1 MQQRRRMS
9 DPVKTAVQPLVSI
22 LIPAYNAEA
31 WIADTIKSALSQTW
45 PRKEIIIVD
54 DGSKDGTLSIAQ
66 RFVSREVSVVSQP
79 NGGGSA
85 ARNRAFALSKGDYIQ
100 WLDSDDLLA
109 PDKIARQMEAT
120 EHGLSKRTVLSS
132 PWGRFF
138 YRSSKARFSPSSL
151 WCDLSPVEWLLRKF
165 EQAVYMPPASWLVSR
180 ELTETAGPW
189 DTRLSFDDD
198 GEYFVRVIAGS
209 DGVRFI
215 PDARTYYR
223 VSGSGSM
230 SHIGA
235 SNKKLESLL
244 LSMQLHIKHF
254 RSLEDS
260 DRVRAACLKYLQWWQ
275 IAFFPERLDIVKQ
288 VEQFA
293 AALGGDLEPPRLW
306 TWKYAWIRKFI
317 GWRLARRIQQF
328 LPTFKTSV
336 TRSWDKALFR
346 LERGALKQQN

>member
-1 MQQRRRMS
+1 MPDHS
-9 DPVKTAVQPLVSI
+9 KTDVQPLVSI

-31 WIADTIKSALSQTW
+31 WIADTIQSALSQTW
-45 PRKEIIIVD
+45 PRKEIIIVN

-66 RFVSREVSVVSQP
+66 RFVSKEVSVVSQP
-79 NGGGSA
+79 NAGGSA
-85 ARNRAFALSKGDYIQ
+85 ARNHAFALSKGDYIQ

-109 PDKIARQMEAT
+109 PDKIARQMEVT
-120 EHGLSKRTVLSS
+120 GQGFSKRTVLSS

-138 YRSSKARFSPSSL
+138 YRRSKARFAPSSL
-151 WCDLSPVEWLLRKF
+151 WRDLSPVEWLLHKF
-165 EQAVYMPPASWLVSR
+165 REAVYMPPASWLVSR
-180 ELTETAGPW
+180 ELTEAAGPW

-235 SNKKLESLL
+235 SSKKLESLL
-244 LSMQLHIKHF
+244 LSMQLHIKYF

-260 DRVRAACLKYLQWWQ
+260 ERVRAACVKYLQMWLVYFHP
-275 IAFFPERLDIVKQ
+275 ARLDLAERVQ
-288 VEQFA
+288 QLAGE
-293 AALGGDLEPPRLW
+293 LGGQLTRPALRR
-306 TWKYAWIRKFI
+306 KYAWIEHVF
-317 GWRLARRIQQF
+317 GWGTARRAEYL
-328 LPTFKTSV
+328 LPNLKAGLL
-336 TRSWDKALFR
+336 RSWDKALFG
-346 LERGALKQQN
+346 LERGALKQPN